1 MFKYYKLLPDEEA
14 KQSPK
19 LLFEVIGG
27 LNEDEET
34 DIEIE
39 NVPEKFK
46 AFYGM

>member
-1 MFKYYKLLPDEEA
+1 MFKYYKLLPDEVA

-34 DIEIE
+34 DIE